1 MIKNCLN
8 AYACIIELRQLEI
21 ETWRRLFSYFK
32 CDMLTWFLSIRVEF
46 RRWDIEFIKKSR
58 IQEKGIGFINKSRIQ
73 ERGMFK
79 NEGL

>member
-1 MIKNCLN
+1 
-8 AYACIIELRQLEI
+8 
-21 ETWRRLFSYFK
+21 
-32 CDMLTWFLSIRVEF
+32 MLTWFLSIRVEF